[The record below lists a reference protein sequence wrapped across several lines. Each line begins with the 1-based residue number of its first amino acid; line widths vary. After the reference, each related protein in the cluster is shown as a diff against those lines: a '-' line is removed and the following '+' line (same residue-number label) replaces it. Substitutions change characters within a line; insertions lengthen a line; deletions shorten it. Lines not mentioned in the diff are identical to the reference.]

1 MTADKVQ
8 PLHYT
13 LESACACQSSAAPT
27 PCLYLKRRQNYAACC
42 QSHTMTDERGR
53 QRGFKLQYFAWT
65 RACVR
70 AANRI
75 KRWEGKMCIWRCFVL
90 LVFFLLFFSE
100 ILINIGISLSFAR
113 LNMEIESEEV
123 SLVDLNVSS
132 LLLCAWDKRN
142 RQTRSFMS
150 SAFVAKGRM
159 GSSNFQGKVPE
170 GFFKGRLD
178 EIAHFIWQRLQKRV
192 RKT

>member
-1 MTADKVQ
+1 MADKVQ
-8 PLHYT
+8 PLHCT
-13 LESACACQSSAAPT
+13 LESVCACQSSAAPT

-53 QRGFKLQYFAWT
+53 QRDFKLQYIAWT

-70 AANRI
+70 AVNRI
-75 KRWEGKMCIWRCFVL
+75 KRWEGKMCIWRCFV
-90 LVFFLLFFSE
+90 FLLFFSE
-100 ILINIGISLSFAR
+100 ILININISLSFAR
-113 LNMEIESEEV
+113 LNMEIETEEV

-132 LLLCAWDKRN
+132 LLLCAWVKQN

-170 GFFKGRLD
+170 GFSRLSRED
-178 EIAHFIWQRLQKRV
+178 LMR
-192 RKT
+192 

>member
-8 PLHYT
+8 PLHCT
-13 LESACACQSSAAPT
+13 LESVCACQSSAAQT

-53 QRGFKLQYFAWT
+53 QRGFKLQYFTWT

-70 AANRI
+70 AVNRI
-75 KRWEGKMCIWRCFVL
+75 KRWEGKMCIWRC
-90 LVFFLLFFSE
+90 VFFFLFLFFSE
-100 ILINIGISLSFAR
+100 LLININISLSFAR
-113 LNMEIESEEV
+113 LNMEIETEEV

-132 LLLCAWDKRN
+132 LLLYARVKQN

-159 GSSNFQGKVPE
+159 GSSNFQGKEPE
-170 GFFKGRLD
+170 GFSRLSRED
-178 EIAHFIWQRLQKRV
+178 LMR
-192 RKT
+192 